1 VAVFTAALDLALIN
15 IDTGFR
21 KILVDFV
28 DFVNFDF

>member
-1 VAVFTAALDLALIN
+1 VDFVAEA
-15 IDTGFR
+15 GFR